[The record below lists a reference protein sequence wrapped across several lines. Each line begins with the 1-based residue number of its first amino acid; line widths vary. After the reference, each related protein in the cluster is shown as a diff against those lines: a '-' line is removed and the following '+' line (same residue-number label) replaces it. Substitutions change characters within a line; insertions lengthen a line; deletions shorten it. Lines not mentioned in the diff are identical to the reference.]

1 MEPLLAKL
9 VEPNWRETE
18 KGQRVNLLFAGVKTH
33 LHFPQNLSHLK
44 EHAMDRLI
52 FLLLWANA
60 ASNQSNLV
68 NPVGS
73 SFWRFT
79 GYEYLEFSEPQSVKW
94 DVNSDVR
101 VCSTCEHR
109 D

>member
-18 KGQRVNLLFAGVKTH
+18 KGQRVNLPFAGAKTQ
-33 LHFPQNLSHLK
+33 LQFPQTLSHLK
-44 EHAMDRLI
+44 EHAIDRCI
-52 FLLLWANA
+52 FLLRWTNA
-60 ASNQSNLV
+60 ASNQSNLF

-73 SFWRFT
+73 LFWRFI

-94 DVNSDVR
+94 DMNSDVR